1 MKASETR
8 GAAAAA
14 RGIILAVLVL
24 GLAGKAFAGPVVV
37 VDSARFGNVFE
48 ASDVPELFV
57 RITADAERGLRG
69 QVRIVAHDAYG
80 TSAGRLTFPV
90 NLGPGETDVHS
101 FVLQMRHLG
110 FVTVAGRVDGAGRR
124 RLATIDTSAAVVP
137 DVDES
142 IPAEQSGVGYF
153 VLPFDSELPMADGIA
168 AEMRRLGIRWV
179 RLLYGWWMDDRP
191 MRPDTSDPG
200 WLDSTSFERWVDA
213 YRSHGI
219 EVLGV
224 LFGTARWASS
234 AIDDVTPLAGIP
246 RWGLVVP
253 QDMADWELFVRTLAG
268 RVRGRVTSWE
278 IWNEPDIPVFWTSSP
293 QDFVQLVRSS
303 APVLREVD
311 PRMRIVLNLVDRETP
326 YGLGFRDVVLGG
338 ASDLLDVFGYHY
350 GSAEFVAAARAIQ
363 PLLRPDATLWN
374 TETYGAPRRHI
385 TRWLEQRT
393 LGMQRLFP
401 FIYHTIFDD
410 ADLPAAQRF
419 GLYPVNLDYT
429 PRADAVAFRTLSDL
443 VGAAAPIRGG
453 PAGLGYSA
461 FTFDT
466 PGGPTV
472 ALTDLNELGP
482 TWRGPPGIALR
493 LRVPPAVERV
503 ELIDLMGNR
512 RSQRVHRGRLA
523 IRVLGV
529 ATFLRSEPPDALTE
543 IRVVHA
549 HRLRRRRS

>member
-1 MKASETR
+1 LKASETR

-14 RGIILAVLVL
+14 RGIILAVLIAGL
-24 GLAGKAFAGPVVV
+24 GRPAFAEPVVV

-57 RITADAERGLRG
+57 RTTADSERGLRG
-69 QVRIVAHDAYG
+69 RVRIVAHDAYG

-90 NLGPGETDVHS
+90 NLRPGETDVHS
-101 FVLQMRHLG
+101 LVLQVRHLG
-110 FVTVAGRVDGAGRR
+110 YVTVVGGLDGAGG
-124 RLATIDTSAAVVP
+124 RLAKIDTSAAVVP

-142 IPAEQSGVGYF
+142 IPAEQSGAGYF
-153 VLPFDSELPMADGIA
+153 VLPFDSELPMADDIA

-191 MRPDTSDPG
+191 MRPDTSDPT

-246 RWGLVVP
+246 RWGLVIP
-253 QDMADWELFVRTLAG
+253 RDMADWELFVRTLAG
-268 RVRGRVTSWE
+268 RVQGRVTSWE

-293 QDFVQLVRSS
+293 QDFMQLTRSS
-303 APVLREVD
+303 ATVLREVD
-311 PRMRIVLNLVDRETP
+311 PQMRIVLNLVDRETP

-350 GSAEFVAAARAIQ
+350 GGAEFVAAARAIQ

-374 TETYGAPRRHI
+374 TETYGAPRRHV

-393 LGMQRLFP
+393 LGMERLFP

-419 GLYPVNLDYT
+419 GTYPVNLDYT
-429 PRADAVAFRTLSDL
+429 PRPDGVAFRTLSDL
-443 VGAAAPIRGG
+443 VGSAAPLRGG
-453 PAGLGYSA
+453 PAGFGYSV

-472 ALTDLNELGP
+472 ALADLNELGP
-482 TWRGPPGIALR
+482 TWRGRPGIALR

-512 RSQRVHRGRLA
+512 RSQRVHGGQLD